1 MYKFNNVKYLFIVV
15 VLSSALTMFAQEQ
28 IDIQYSYA
36 DSLFEKQQLF
46 DAITE
51 FKRLLF
57 FDKEGKYLFDANLK
71 IGLSYKGGAKY
82 DNAIFYFKKAEKYS
96 HSEKQKYQTAVQII
110 RVNIL
115 RGTTERALQLLNRL
129 ERAYKSPNE
138 IKEINYWRGWAYM
151 FADNWEK
158 ADSSFTRINPNHPL
172 KKICEEVIDNKY
184 SVTFAKLISYILPG
198 VGQFYT
204 GHFVSGLMSLSW
216 NILWGYLTVNAFMN
230 DRVFDGMAI
239 GNLLWFRFYR
249 GNYQNAEKFAVQKN
263 ISIANKALRK
273 VQLEY
278 KGVKP

>member
-1 MYKFNNVKYLFIVV
+1 MYKFNKSKYLLILIIFGST
-15 VLSSALTMFAQEQ
+15 LKLFAQEQ
-28 IDIQYSYA
+28 IDIQYKYA
-36 DSLFEKQQLF
+36 DSLFEKQRLF

-57 FDKEGKYLFDANLK
+57 FDKQGKYLFDANSK
-71 IGLSYKGGAKY
+71 IGLAYKGGAKF
-82 DNAIFYFKKAEKYS
+82 DNAILYFKKAEKYS
-96 HSEKQKYQTAVQII
+96 HSEKQNFQTAVRII

-115 RGTTERALQLLNRL
+115 RGTTERALHLLNDL
-129 ERAYKSPNE
+129 EKKYESSKE
-138 IKEINYWRGWAYM
+138 LDEINYWRGWAFM
-151 FADNWEK
+151 FADRWDE
-158 ADSSFTRINPNHPL
+158 ADSSFARINPDHPL
-172 KKICEEVIDNKY
+172 KRICEEVIEKKY

-198 VGQFYT
+198 FGQFYT
-204 GHFVSGLMSLSW
+204 GYYVSGLMSLGW
-216 NILWGYLTVNAFMN
+216 NILWGYLTVNAFIN

-263 ISIANKALRK
+263 ILIANKALRK